1 MTTEKKKTATKKKPA
16 AKAKAKPVVMS
27 KDTIQILNGSSKS
40 FSCVLSVL
48 KSVFETERD
57 LLVKGADDFDEW
69 ICDCHELRVFMLRGD
84 NDRWAFLFTDI
95 IDNETLKECAEKA
108 LGGR

>member
-1 MTTEKKKTATKKKPA
+1 MTTEKKKTATKKNPA
-16 AKAKAKPVVMS
+16 AKAKANPVVMS
-27 KDTIQILNGSSKS
+27 KYSIEIDNGSNKS
-40 FSCVLSVL
+40 FSCVLNVL

-57 LLVKGADDFDEW
+57 LLSRGADYFDEW
-69 ICDCHELRVFMLRGD
+69 LCDGYKLRVFMLRGD

-95 IDNETLKECAEKA
+95 IDNETIKECAEKA